1 MSFEMRIPCYF
12 LLDGFPVI
20 QAQFVKI
27 THLLSSQS
35 HSSDT
40 NLWCP
45 PAAIMDLNQQSK
57 RTGFNPVYYQPCPDQ
72 NKQTN
77 KQKHNCLH
85 NTATA
90 QASSTSFQGL
100 RVAQGRKGQNGC
112 GSPKRWRTLTFS
124 SRTSYDNPLLHPC
137 GVPPCSTPSCKTDTH
152 LSTVKLLPWF
162 PKIYDALFPQVI
174 DVYMPIHS
182 SPHHQP
188 GTNEESTVAV
198 FIKETGRKSNLRSS
212 FQIWVSGR
220 GLFLIPHQLHPFLF
234 S

>member
-1 MSFEMRIPCYF
+1 MRIPCYF

-45 PAAIMDLNQQSK
+45 PAAITDLNQQSK

-77 KQKHNCLH
+77 KNI
-85 NTATA
+85 TAFTILQLPKQAA
-90 QASSTSFQGL
+90 QASKASVWLGGEKVRRGVVHLS
-100 RVAQGRKGQNGC
+100 AE
-112 GSPKRWRTLTFS
+112 TLTFS

-137 GVPPCSTPSCKTDTH
+137 GVPPCSTSICKTDTH

-162 PKIYDALFPQVI
+162 PKIYDALVPQAI

-182 SPHHQP
+182 SPHPQP

-220 GLFLIPHQLHPFLF
+220 DLFLIPHQHHPFLF